1 MTADQAKKEEKLL
14 YYGMTADQAVKEK
27 RFL

>member
-1 MTADQAKKEEKLL
+1 MTADQAIKEEKLL

-27 RFL
+27 KFL